1 MVEPGIEGPLTDTLR
16 GTLVT
21 LEPLAEEH
29 RDELWEAA
37 QPDEI
42 WTWLAHLNKS
52 REYFDGWF
60 DMTLASN
67 AIEAGSPGE
76 TGAFA
81 IRLAADGKVVGTS
94 RYLGVRRHD
103 RVVEIGWT
111 WFNPAVWGS
120 GVNTETKLLLFTRAF
135 ETLGCVRV
143 ELKTDARNER
153 SRAAMAALPARFET
167 IMRKHQITPDV
178 GQRDSA
184 YFSVIDDE
192 WPSVRDALRGRLEAR
207 RAGQGTATPEDS
219 AA

>member
-1 MVEPGIEGPLTDTLR
+1 MVETGFRAPLVDTLPGR
-16 GTLVT
+16 LVT

-29 RDELWEAA
+29 RDGLWEAA

-60 DMTLASN
+60 DASLAST
-67 AIEAGSPGE
+67 AAEEEGVFAVRRASDGVLVGS
-76 TGAFA
+76 
-81 IRLAADGKVVGTS
+81 S
-94 RYLGVRRHD
+94 RYLYPRSFN

-111 WFNPAVWGS
+111 WFNPSAWKT
-120 GVNTETKLLLFTRAF
+120 GVNVETKLLMLTRAF

-153 SRAAMAALPARFET
+153 SRGAMAALPAQFEG

-184 YFSVIDDE
+184 YFSVIDEE
-192 WPSVRDALRGRLEAR
+192 WPTVRAALEAR
-207 RAGQGTATPEDS
+207 LS
-219 AA
+219 

>member
-1 MVEPGIEGPLTDTLR
+1 MIEAGIEGPLTATLE

-21 LEPLAEEH
+21 LEPFAEEH
-29 RDELWEAA
+29 REGLWEAA

-42 WTWLAHLNKS
+42 WVWLAHLNKS
-52 REYFDGWF
+52 REFFDYWF
-60 DMTLASN
+60 DTTLTSDAVG
-67 AIEAGSPGE
+67 EGTPGE
-76 TGAFA
+76 TGTFA
-81 IRLAADGKVVGTS
+81 VRRRADGVLVGSS

-103 RVVEIGWT
+103 RVVEVGWT
-111 WFNPAVWGS
+111 WFNPSVWRT
-120 GVNTETKLLLFTRAF
+120 GVNVETKLLMFTRAF

-153 SRAAMAALPARFET
+153 SRGAMVRLPARFEG

-192 WPSVRDALRGRLEAR
+192 WPSVREALESRLTSPR
-207 RAGQGTATPEDS
+207 
-219 AA
+219 

>member
-1 MVEPGIEGPLTDTLR
+1 MVETGFGAPLVALLPGR
-16 GTLVT
+16 LVT

-29 RDELWEAA
+29 RDGLWEAA

-60 DMTLASN
+60 DASLAST
-67 AIEAGSPGE
+67 AAEEEGVFAVRHASDGILVGS
-76 TGAFA
+76 
-81 IRLAADGKVVGTS
+81 S
-94 RYLGVRRHD
+94 RYLYPRPFN

-111 WFNPAVWGS
+111 WFNPSVWKT
-120 GVNTETKLLLFTRAF
+120 GVNVETKLLMFTRAF
-135 ETLGCVRV
+135 DSLGCVRV

-153 SRAAMAALPARFET
+153 SRGAMARLPAQFEG

-192 WPSVRDALRGRLEAR
+192 WPTVRATLEAR
-207 RAGQGTATPEDS
+207 LGP
-219 AA
+219 

>member
-1 MVEPGIEGPLTDTLR
+1 MVEPGFEAPLVDTLP
-16 GTLVT
+16 GALVT

-29 RDELWEAA
+29 RDGLWEAG

-60 DMTLASN
+60 DTSLASTV
-67 AIEAGSPGE
+67 AEEEGVFAVRRASDGVLVGS
-76 TGAFA
+76 
-81 IRLAADGKVVGTS
+81 S
-94 RYLGVRRHD
+94 RYLYPRPFN

-111 WFNPAVWGS
+111 WFNPSVWKT
-120 GVNTETKLLLFTRAF
+120 GVNVETKLLMLTRAF

-153 SRAAMAALPARFET
+153 SRGAMAALPAQFEG

-192 WPSVRDALRGRLEAR
+192 WPTVRAALEAR
-207 RAGQGTATPEDS
+207 LT
-219 AA
+219 